1 MPAKS
6 RAQQRFFGYLKSNP
20 EERKRRGISAK
31 DVDDFASTKHKG
43 LPERK
48 EKKES
53 MNFTEFLD
61 SAIEPLYE
69 AEGEL
74 PKCPPGYKYDQNMK
88 MCVPKTQKDAVGNNQ
103 KYGDKDLKPGNSQ
116 GYNVIGNSG
125 YDGSGYAFEEP
136 PTYNDRTNSMYEGA
150 SKDRKLYGQY
160 KDVTNPKDPLE
171 DKNSGLKGF
180 LMNIRHAK

>member
-136 PTYNDRTNSMYEGA
+136 PTYNDRTNGVYEA
-150 SKDRKLYGQY
+150 VDKDKKIYGQY
-160 KDVTNPKDPLE
+160 KDVTNPKKPNQE
-171 DKNSGLKGF
+171 VEIMKGYKKLKGV
-180 LMNIRHAK
+180 